1 MPLAQS
7 GEYYYLRVDADHDIS
22 GDAVKFSLT
31 KTAWPVTGTYTPVGS
46 LPARPAAVHAANP
59 AAAGMTGYWWR
70 ILTGPGLTT
79 TGLALTVPSTRIY
92 AQITDSPEVPVMHW
106 TVAPTD

>member
-1 MPLAQS
+1 VPVAVS
-7 GEYYYLRVDADHDIS
+7 TEYYYLRVDADHDIS
-22 GDAVKFSLT
+22 GDVVKFSLT
-31 KTAWPVTGTYTPVGS
+31 KTAWPVTGTFVAVGS

-59 AAAGMTGYWWR
+59 AAAGLTGYWFR

>member
-22 GDAVKFSLT
+22 ADVVKFSLT
-31 KTAWPVTGTYTPVGS
+31 KTTWPVTGTPIAVGA
-46 LPARPAAVHAANP
+46 LPPRPAAVHAANP
-59 AAAGMTGYWWR
+59 PATGLTGYWWR

-79 TGLALTVPSTRIY
+79 TGLALTVPKTRIY

-106 TVAPTD
+106 TVDATD